1 MLTAVREGLNFLE
14 LNASAIWNLRGGFSF
29 FFFFSS
35 PWILFM
41 VLLLRDHN

>member
-29 FFFFSS
+29 FFFSS